1 MNNPPLRGCTLAGL
15 ILAGLAFTPHVH
27 AQDPQIRFGNK
38 VPVEVEVIYEKGLSW
53 LADNQDEDGDWNQ
66 GNSMSSHGPNGPGVT
81 GLCIMAFLADGEDP
95 NFGRYAVNVRRAV
108 RRMIEA
114 QDESTGYLG
123 GSMYHHGFG
132 MLGLA
137 EVYGVLDEDLLWQ
150 DAPNGAKRSI
160 GKALELAVR
169 CAVTSQKSNRWGAW
183 RYSPTSTDAD
193 TSVTGAV
200 LMGLLAT
207 RNAGIKVPDECIDK
221 ALDYFAKMTTS
232 RGQVGY
238 SGVGGGGSKN
248 LQAIAGL
255 VYAIGKRKDIKQYK
269 AVLGL
274 VRSNVE
280 SNDSSYPFYYRY
292 YTAQSLFQGDFEAWN
307 KWNTLTI
314 RQLKD
319 LQADDGSFNSSQ
331 GQAYGTA
338 MSLLAMALNYRFLP
352 IYER

>member
-1 MNNPPLRGCTLAGL
+1 MNQSIFRILSLAVISASL
-15 ILAGLAFTPHVH
+15 PQSASH

-38 VPVEVEVIYEKGLSW
+38 VPVDVEVIYEKGLSW
-53 LADNQDEDGDWNQ
+53 LAANQDEDGDWNQ
-66 GNSMSSHGPNGPGVT
+66 GTSTSSHGPNGPGTT

-95 NFGRYAVNVRRAV
+95 NFGRYSVNVRRAV
-108 RRMIEA
+108 RRIIEG
-114 QDESTGYLG
+114 QNESTGYLG

-137 EVYGVLDEDLLWQ
+137 EVYGVLDEDLLWK
-150 DAPNGAKRSI
+150 DATGNTKRSI

-193 TSVTGAV
+193 TSVSGAV

-207 RNAGIKVPDECIDK
+207 RNAGIKVPDDCIDK

-255 VYAIGKRKDIKQYK
+255 VYAIGKRKEIQQYK
-269 AVLGL
+269 AVMGL
-274 VRSNVE
+274 VRSNIE

-292 YTAQSLFQGDFEAWN
+292 YMAQSLFQGDFEAWN

-319 LQADDGSFNSSQ
+319 MQADDGSFNSSN
-331 GQAYGTA
+331 GKAYGTA
-338 MSLLAMALNYRFLP
+338 MSMLAMALNYRFLP